1 MADALRGFAAVLD
14 IDRDVHG
21 GDRFYVHYE
30 EGFSRDGR
38 TTTTGRVLWAELALK
53 GRKEPVAILR
63 FRPLSDGQDS
73 FWLTNGEGAWPPQ
86 LRVPVDIVVVSSG
99 FGLRAVPI
107 DQPWRFA
114 GGQSLVKVPARA
126 PTLPTGFGH
135 GANGGVLLRPV
146 SVRAAPGRAPGLSL
160 AMEKYSTLPAR
171 PSCMK
176 AWISWHPLAHLS
188 TPLATA

>member
-1 MADALRGFAAVLD
+1 MIKAACLAAVALAVLCGSAAAQRQDDLPFTRAYGASGIVAGSLEESAALAGVPPLAMADALRAFAAVLD

-30 EGFSRDGR
+30 EGFSPDGR
-38 TTTTGRVLWAELALK
+38 TTATGRVLWAELALK
-53 GRKEPVAILR
+53 GRKEPVAIFR

-86 LRVPVDIVVVSSG
+86 LRLPVDIVVVSSG

-114 GGQSLVKVPARA
+114 GGTISGQSAGTRA
-126 PTLPTGFGH
+126 HPTDGI
-135 GANGGVLLRPV
+135 R
-146 SVRAAPGRAPGLSL
+146 SR
-160 AMEKYSTLPAR
+160 
-171 PSCMK
+171 C
-176 AWISWHPLAHLS
+176 
-188 TPLATA
+188 